1 MNLQTTRV
9 AVQGQVC
16 SARFA
21 LGAAVALG
29 AFLLLRA
36 RPLARL
42 SRQRIMPHAAA
53 GRTALN
59 ESLSNK
65 VDQEAEDSFPA
76 SDPPS
81 LTRSLNWA
89 RHEYQ
94 PGGVEWL
101 RTHRSRTAL
110 ISLRV
115 SH

>member
-1 MNLQTTRV
+1 MNLQMTRV
-9 AVQGQVC
+9 AVQGQAC

-21 LGAAVALG
+21 LEAAVALG

-42 SRQRIMPHAAA
+42 LRQRITPQAAD

-59 ESLSNK
+59 ESLSDK
-65 VDQEAEDSFPA
+65 VDLEPRTAFLPA
-76 SDPPS
+76 TRPVLP
-81 LTRSLNWA
+81 RSLHSA

-110 ISLRV
+110 TSLRV

>member
-1 MNLQTTRV
+1 MNVQMTRV
-9 AVQGQVC
+9 ALQGRAC

-42 SRQRIMPHAAA
+42 LRQRITPQAAD

-59 ESLSNK
+59 ESLSDK

-81 LTRSLNWA
+81 FTPIVA
-89 RHEYQ
+89 FGT
-94 PGGVEWL
+94 P
-101 RTHRSRTAL
+101 
-110 ISLRV
+110 
-115 SH
+115 